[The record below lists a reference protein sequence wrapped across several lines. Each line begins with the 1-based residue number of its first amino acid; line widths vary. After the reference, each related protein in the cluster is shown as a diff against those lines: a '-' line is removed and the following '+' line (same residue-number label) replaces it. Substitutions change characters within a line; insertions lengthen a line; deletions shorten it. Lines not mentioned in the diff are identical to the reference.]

1 MIDDD
6 EVGFIPVVPLSRQIG
21 DIAQVEAMDDDE
33 LERMQALHEAE
44 ILKLDNRIKFGERAG
59 AGCEVALRVL
69 RLHKHWVTREIKRR
83 VDADKAARA
92 EENAAREDAAR
103 AARKAAQQAFA
114 QQQERAHAARLE
126 RVRESND
133 ENLRQMVIFK
143 RLVRETVGDE
153 VYLRLWEAVNAELQQ
168 QPKESVL

>member
-6 EVGFIPVVPLSRQIG
+6 EVGFISVVPLSRQIG

-44 ILKLDNRIKFGERAG
+44 ILKLDNRIRSGVRAG
-59 AGCEVALRVL
+59 VACEAALRVL
-69 RLHKHWVTREIKRR
+69 GLHKHWITREIKRR
-83 VDADKAARA
+83 VDADKAVRA
-92 EENAAREDAAR
+92 EENAAREDTAR

-126 RVRESND
+126 RVRQSND

-143 RLVRETVGDE
+143 RLVREAVGDE
-153 VYLRLWEAVNAELQQ
+153 VYLRLWDAVDTELQQ
-168 QPKESVL
+168 STKASVL